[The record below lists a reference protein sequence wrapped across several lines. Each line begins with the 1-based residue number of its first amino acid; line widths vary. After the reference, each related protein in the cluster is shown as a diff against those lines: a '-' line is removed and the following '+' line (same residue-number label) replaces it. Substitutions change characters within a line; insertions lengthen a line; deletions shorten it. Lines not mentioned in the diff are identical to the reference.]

1 MAAVERIYHRTQAGT
16 QAATLAGSGLPP
28 SILEL
33 LRAVGPATHLDAL
46 AARYEGEDV
55 VARLEDLEAIGLVE
69 SIPAEWLLELLE
81 LPTLLEILGSL
92 QQR

>member
-28 SILEL
+28 AILEL
-33 LRAVGPATHLDAL
+33 LRAVCQTTHLDEL
-46 AARYEGEDV
+46 ATRCQGEDV

-69 SIPAEWLLELLE
+69 SIPAEWLVELLE
-81 LPTLLEILGSL
+81 I
-92 QQR
+92 